1 MRLSRYSTSRRNP
14 HAIATPPGTTRADAD
29 ARNQRRTDMK
39 IDSWPG
45 VILGASLLL
54 SASVGWAWLL
64 KTVLAP

>member
-1 MRLSRYSTSRRNP
+1 
-14 HAIATPPGTTRADAD
+14 
-29 ARNQRRTDMK
+29 MK

-45 VILGASLLL
+45 VVLGASLLL